1 MPLVRW
7 DPFKELERMQERMER
22 LFGDYFWRTPL
33 IERELRGEWLPP
45 ADIYEDQDSLVIK
58 VDLPEMDMKD
68 IDVKIEDN
76 TLKIRGERKL
86 EKEEK
91 KENYHR
97 IERYY
102 GTFSRSFTLPSTV
115 DQEKVTATYDRGVL
129 RIVLP
134 KKEETK
140 PKQIKVEIK

>member
-7 DPFKELERMQERMER
+7 DPFKDLERMQERMEK
-22 LFGDYFWRTPL
+22 LFGDYFWRPPL

-45 ADIYEDQDSLVIK
+45 ADIYEDQDNLVIK

-68 IDVKIEDN
+68 IDVKIENN
-76 TLKIRGERKL
+76 TLRIRGERKL

-102 GTFSRSFTLPSTV
+102 GTFSRSFTLPTTV

-129 RIVLP
+129 KVVLP